1 MCCCGRAV
9 QRRGTRDRGSRLL
22 KACAPCWGCAGPG
35 STTATW
41 PHAGLAV
48 WARVLHL
55 LPSQTAPHA
64 RVLFLCAQAELAAH
78 ARASHSAS
86 FAPLCAFSADSTMVM
101 LQGAIG
107 QARPAGFRPAAGYS
121 STMPSRLRCVNARV
135 SVQHLFGASLLS
147 VTAGECRSGAS
158 LPTARRCNIRTWP
171 VRGAPLGVTRKPVRR
186 GRRTAYSPPG
196 RASAYLCFLALV
208 ARGTAVGAA
217 SRWARSQP
225 MASRRVLI
233 SALIAGGARAH
244 RSNSMRLP
252 TSAFLL
258 LWRVVCNLSGR
269 ASCLLSDMFQLHMAA
284 FPATRCPLLRCSTV
298 LCSRRRADL
307 SPTKTLARKTS
318 ATNATGGEVRCRCAC
333 VTAPRC
339 PDRRSRVG
347 CRGCSARS
355 MSRRGAGQA
364 NGASRHALRP
374 VPVCPQVRGRILPR
388 QEIQCRV

>member
-1 MCCCGRAV
+1 
-9 QRRGTRDRGSRLL
+9 
-22 KACAPCWGCAGPG
+22 
-35 STTATW
+35 
-41 PHAGLAV
+41 
-48 WARVLHL
+48 
-55 LPSQTAPHA
+55 
-64 RVLFLCAQAELAAH
+64 
-78 ARASHSAS
+78 
-86 FAPLCAFSADSTMVM
+86 MVM

-298 LCSRRRADL
+298 PCSRRRADL